1 MKVCVIPA
9 RGGSKRIPRKNVRDF
24 AGRPMLAWPIDAARR
39 SGLFD
44 RIVVSTDDD
53 EIAQVARGWG
63 AETPF
68 MRPPELADD
77 HATTVAVIAHAVQEL
92 RLDAP
97 DDLVCCLYATAPMIR
112 ADDLREGLRVLS
124 RDRSAS
130 YAVSVVRFEYPIERA
145 LRILPSGRLALRDPA
160 LVNTRSQDL
169 EPAYHDA
176 GQFYWGRAE
185 AFRQQEPMLGPNALP
200 VLLPSWRT
208 ADIDTPDDWVRAE
221 LLFQIARQ
229 QGTP

>member
-24 AGRPMLAWPIDAARR
+24 AGRPMLAWPIEAARA
-39 SGLFD
+39 SALFD
-44 RIVVSTDDD
+44 RIVVSTDDA
-53 EIAQVARGWG
+53 EVAQVARAWG

-68 MRPPELADD
+68 VRPSELADD
-77 HATTVAVIAHAVQEL
+77 YAPTVAVLAHAVEEL
-92 RLDAP
+92 KLDAP
-97 DDLVCCLYATAPMIR
+97 GDLVCCLYATAAMIR
-112 ADDLREGLRVLS
+112 ADDLREGLRALS
-124 RDRSAS
+124 NDAAAA
-130 YAVSVVRFEYPIERA
+130 YAVSVVRFDYPIERA
-145 LRILPSGRLALRDPA
+145 LRILPSGRLALRNPD

-185 AFRQQEPMLGPNALP
+185 AFRRQEPLLGPSALP
-200 VLLPSWRT
+200 VVLPSWRA

-221 LLFQIARQ
+221 MLLRIARQ
-229 QGTP
+229 PGAS